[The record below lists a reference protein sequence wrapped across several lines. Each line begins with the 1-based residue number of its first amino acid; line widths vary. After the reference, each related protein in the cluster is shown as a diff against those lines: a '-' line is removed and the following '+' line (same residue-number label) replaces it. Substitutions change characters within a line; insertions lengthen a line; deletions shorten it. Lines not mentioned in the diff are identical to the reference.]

1 MTDTKKPAD
10 RDLQIVAR
18 VQSIYAS
25 KELGKIRDAHE
36 GKKSLTVQIGAFSV
50 QYEPLPFSGMTA
62 FPAGFVIGREAF
74 ASEDE
79 LKKTLLHEVYRLSSS
94 AIGRG
99 GGADPETIRAETNA
113 AFHFAE
119 QFHRLV

>member
-1 MTDTKKPAD
+1 MSDTKGSPDK
-10 RDLQIVAR
+10 DLQIVAR
-18 VQSIYAS
+18 VRSIYTSNELKEIRSAHAS
-25 KELGKIRDAHE
+25 H
-36 GKKSLTVQIGAFSV
+36 KSLTVQIGAFSV

-94 AIGRG
+94 VIGRG
-99 GGADPETIRAETNA
+99 AGADPDSIRAETNA

-119 QFHRLV
+119 QFHGLV